1 MGAKSRLVAYSNKYG
16 MLVGPSKCL
25 KQIIK
30 ILANITG
37 LLIPTGWRQTSG
49 LFTSLVEDLN
59 S

>member
-1 MGAKSRLVAYSNKYG
+1 MLIAL

-37 LLIPTGWRQTSG
+37 LIIPTDWRQTIG
-49 LFTSLVEDLN
+49 VFTSLVEDLN